1 MNQAA
6 IILLELPPVVS
17 EGMRQWLNKVIKIE
31 SAVLSI
37 VTLDSNRIAEFV
49 TNNRHS
55 LIFTDPIAISPR
67 LIESLRETTDR
78 NVKIIAVY
86 HSALPRETVNL
97 YDDTISIYD
106 TPARLSEIIERTLQ
120 PRDSDGG
127 DDERKELSPREK
139 EVVIGIV
146 KGMSNKE
153 IATSLNVS
161 ANTVM
166 THRRNIAAKLKIHS
180 PAGLTIYAIVSKLVK
195 IEEVSGL

>member
-6 IILLELPPVVS
+6 IILLELPPVVG
-17 EGMRQWLNKVIKIE
+17 EGLRQWLTKAVKLD
-31 SAVLSI
+31 SAAVSI
-37 VTLDSNRIAEFV
+37 VSLDRNRVTDFV
-49 TNNRHS
+49 TNNRYS

-67 LIESLRETTDR
+67 LIESLRQDSDR
-78 NVKIIAVY
+78 NVKIVAVY

-97 YDDTISIYD
+97 YDETISIYD
-106 TPARLSEIIERTLQ
+106 TPSRLSEIIERLLQ
-120 PRDSDGG
+120 PDDSDSD

-153 IATSLNVS
+153 IASSLNVS

-166 THRRNIAAKLKIHS
+166 THRRNIASKLKIHS

>member
-17 EGMRQWLNKVIKIE
+17 EGMRQWLTKTVKVE
-31 SAVLSI
+31 SALLSI
-37 VTLDSNRIAEFV
+37 VTLDCRRVSEFV
-49 TNNRHS
+49 ANNRYS

-67 LIESLRETTDR
+67 LIESLRQLSDR
-78 NVKIIAVY
+78 NIKIVAVY

-106 TPARLSEIIERTLQ
+106 TPSRLSEIIERTLH
-120 PRDSDGG
+120 PHHSENG

-195 IEEVSGL
+195 IEEVGGL